1 MTDIAVE
8 VVTHRSR
15 YQINAGQL
23 QRRWVIPAGDPTVA
37 IVHKAQIA
45 VTSYIESPPKRF
57 KSVFQTSMWRGNKKR
72 KDTFS
77 RCVFLKVQVFFITNL
92 EFSVL
97 FWEIVPFK
105 FSTHTEFLFY
115 WTFDTLWGH
124 FFPMSTMRGFRKEKF
139 WEKLKNCLLCLLSSF
154 CFP

>member
-1 MTDIAVE
+1 MSEYFLCYHSTTHLIIHIMTDIAVE

-57 KSVFQTSMWRGNKKR
+57 KSVFQTSM
-72 KDTFS
+72 
-77 RCVFLKVQVFFITNL
+77 
-92 EFSVL
+92 
-97 FWEIVPFK
+97 
-105 FSTHTEFLFY
+105 
-115 WTFDTLWGH
+115 
-124 FFPMSTMRGFRKEKF
+124 
-139 WEKLKNCLLCLLSSF
+139 
-154 CFP
+154 